1 MIESGG
7 YIDIELI
14 RYIGSDTFE
23 KWLTNHPGNYT
34 VYDLLEDFEI
44 TDEELQEIVHPDIY
58 EQYIQYRD

>member
-23 KWLTNHPGNYT
+23 KWLKNHPGNCT

-58 EQYIQYRD
+58 EQYIEYRN